1 MDERDEIEQV
11 QPAGEQEPGGL
22 LPPYEG
28 RQTEMKDGY
37 EQHTEKV
44 FHGADDVEPGP
55 GREISDEEREGVP
68 PTDAE
73 AESPLGVGVS
83 MTRRGEDVEKQE
95 DEPGREDTGTR
106 VPPTV
111 PSASPTTAPPAASTT
126 RTPSPAAP
134 PCPPGTRAGRGSV
147 RPVPPLRG
155 AVDSA
160 QHRSG
165 LPVTLPFGGP

>member
-11 QPAGEQEPGGL
+11 QPAGDQDPGGL
-22 LPPYEG
+22 TPPYEG

-44 FHGADDVEPGP
+44 FYGADDVEPGP

-68 PTDAE
+68 PTDTE

-106 VPPTV
+106 GPTDRPV
-111 PSASPTTAPPAASTT
+111 GVSDDRAST
-126 RTPSPAAP
+126 
-134 PCPPGTRAGRGSV
+134 SV
-147 RPVPPLRG
+147 
-155 AVDSA
+155 DDQDTES
-160 QHRSG
+160 
-165 LPVTLPFGGP
+165 GGPTMPAGDQGG

>member
-1 MDERDEIEQV
+1 MDERDEVEQV
-11 QPAGEQEPGGL
+11 QPAGEQDPGGL
-22 LPPYEG
+22 VPPYEG

-44 FHGADDVEPGP
+44 FHGADDVAPGP

-68 PTDAE
+68 PTDTE

-106 VPPTV
+106 GPTDRPV
-111 PSASPTTAPPAASTT
+111 GVSDDRAST
-126 RTPSPAAP
+126 
-134 PCPPGTRAGRGSV
+134 SV
-147 RPVPPLRG
+147 
-155 AVDSA
+155 DEKDTES
-160 QHRSG
+160 
-165 LPVTLPFGGP
+165 GGPTMPAGDQGG

>member
-22 LPPYEG
+22 VPPYEG

-68 PTDAE
+68 PTDTE

-106 VPPTV
+106 GPTDRPV
-111 PSASPTTAPPAASTT
+111 GVSDDRAST
-126 RTPSPAAP
+126 
-134 PCPPGTRAGRGSV
+134 SV
-147 RPVPPLRG
+147 
-155 AVDSA
+155 DEKDTES
-160 QHRSG
+160 
-165 LPVTLPFGGP
+165 GGPTMPAGDQGG

>member
-22 LPPYEG
+22 VPPYEG

-37 EQHTEKV
+37 EQHTQKV

-68 PTDAE
+68 PTDTE

-83 MTRRGEDVEKQE
+83 MTRRGEDVAKQE

-106 VPPTV
+106 G
-111 PSASPTTAPPAASTT
+111 PSDRPVGVSDDRAST
-126 RTPSPAAP
+126 
-134 PCPPGTRAGRGSV
+134 SV
-147 RPVPPLRG
+147 
-155 AVDSA
+155 DDQDTES
-160 QHRSG
+160 
-165 LPVTLPFGGP
+165 GGPTMPAGDQGG

>member
-22 LPPYEG
+22 VPPYED
-28 RQTEMKDGY
+28 RQTEMRDGY
-37 EQHTEKV
+37 EEHAEKV

-68 PTDAE
+68 PTDTE

-83 MTRRGEDVEKQE
+83 MTRRGEDVARQE

-106 VPPTV
+106 GPTDR
-111 PSASPTTAPPAASTT
+111 PAGVSDDRAST
-126 RTPSPAAP
+126 
-134 PCPPGTRAGRGSV
+134 SV
-147 RPVPPLRG
+147 
-155 AVDSA
+155 DDQDTES
-160 QHRSG
+160 
-165 LPVTLPFGGP
+165 GGPTMPAGDQGG